1 MSPLPV
7 LLHHHLDRRAARCP
21 DGELAVP
28 GVRRM
33 TWAQAREASRRAAR
47 ALDAAGL
54 EPGDRFAVLARD
66 PIEYLLLCVAAS
78 RAGVALVA
86 LDPRRTPAEWD
97 RAVAESEALLLVCG
111 TGFEGVR
118 LPAMP
123 VVGVGE
129 LWVTATPLG
138 VTTRPVHRPG
148 ANTATAPT
156 GTPPRRS
163 AVVGEPAALPA
174 APTDTRADPEPHR
187 EPA

>member
-7 LLHHHLDRRAARCP
+7 LLHDHLDRRAARRP
-21 DGELAVP
+21 DGRFAVP
-28 GVRRM
+28 GGRWM
-33 TWAQAREASRRAAR
+33 TWAQARDASRRAAR

-54 EPGDRFAVLARD
+54 DPGDRFAMLAAD

-86 LDPRRTPAEWD
+86 LDPRRTSAEWD

-111 TGFEGVR
+111 TGFEGAR

-129 LWVTATPLG
+129 LWGTAAHAGVTACAGHEPAA
-138 VTTRPVHRPG
+138 G
-148 ANTATAPT
+148 ATGATT
-156 GTPPRRS
+156 GTPPGRRD
-163 AVVGEPAALPA
+163 AVGEPAGPTVTT
-174 APTDTRADPEPHR
+174 TDTGPEPDR
-187 EPA
+187 NPA

>member
-7 LLHHHLDRRAARCP
+7 LLHDHLDRRAARHP
-21 DGELAVP
+21 DGELPVP
-28 GVRRM
+28 GGRRM
-33 TWAQAREASRRAAR
+33 TWEHAREASRRAAR

-54 EPGDRFAVLARD
+54 EPGDRFAVLAGD

-97 RAVAESEALLLVCG
+97 RAVTESESLLLVCG
-111 TGFEGVR
+111 TGFGGVR

-129 LWVTATPLG
+129 LWGTSDLTA
-138 VTTRPVHRPG
+138 RPVHRAG
-148 ANTATAPT
+148 ANTTAAPT
-156 GTPPRRS
+156 GTPPRRPT
-163 AVVGEPAALPA
+163 VVGEPTGLPA
-174 APTDTRADPEPHR
+174 ATTDTEPHR
-187 EPA
+187 RPA